1 VNWGPPISF
10 IGATFSFPPR
20 TGRPRFAF
28 RVSAPKTQQG
38 ILGMGC
44 ADWNQLVRCLWE
56 STMWDRPK
64 SWEYLGCFNPRKWGF
79 TTCLTDFKI
88 DDGLKWEPSQQL
100 YIVILV
106 LSWELFCLFL
116 SAVYHNECGVVF
128 HPIQWVWRFAPKK
141 VCFYTFRFVWTC
153 WTPVFADDYHHV
165 SNPKVALST
174 IPWTC
179 YPHFCGSNPLWSIQI
194 PLRLRSLLAGFNIVS
209 TLQTN
214 QKKAQR
220 AARWISVSTIVPTW
234 KCWVPMTL
242 AYINDSWWS
251 SPMFFN
257 VWRFPSAESFEK
269 RLLWPCVGPRTSL
282 ICCCGCTKSSQGA
295 PAVLGN
301 WRSLLFN
308 LKSRHYDYDWLWIVY
323 IEPYSTRKHLCK
335 PVSLLL
341 NSITQNPHGLVP
353 FLVPRNIRHDDG
365 EILWFPTS

>member
-1 VNWGPPISF
+1 MSVVL
-10 IGATFSFPPR
+10 FSTPF
-20 TGRPRFAF
+20 
-28 RVSAPKTQQG
+28 
-38 ILGMGC
+38 
-44 ADWNQLVRCLWE
+44 
-56 STMWDRPK
+56 
-64 SWEYLGCFNPRKWGF
+64 
-79 TTCLTDFKI
+79 
-88 DDGLKWEPSQQL
+88 
-100 YIVILV
+100 
-106 LSWELFCLFL
+106 
-116 SAVYHNECGVVF
+116 NECDDL
-128 HPIQWVWRFAPKK
+128 HQMK

-153 WTPVFADDYHHV
+153 WTPVFADDDHHV
-165 SNPKVALST
+165 SNPVAAT
-174 IPWTC
+174 KPAGWFQ
-179 YPHFCGSNPLWSIQI
+179 HFK
-194 PLRLRSLLAGFNIVS
+194 R
-209 TLQTN
+209 
-214 QKKAQR
+214 KKKTQR

-341 NSITQNPHGLVP
+341 NSITQNPNGLVP